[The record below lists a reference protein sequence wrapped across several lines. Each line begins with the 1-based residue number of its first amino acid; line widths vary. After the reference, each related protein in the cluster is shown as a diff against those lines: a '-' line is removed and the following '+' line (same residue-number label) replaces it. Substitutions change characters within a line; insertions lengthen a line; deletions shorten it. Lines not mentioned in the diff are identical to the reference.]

1 MAYQESG
8 STEVISDVFGIS
20 VLKNIFY
27 TNVFASPTTANIS
40 GTYTAGS
47 GNACEN
53 LTLTG
58 NCVISPNGFGAS
70 EGTTVQLL
78 IDRNTFT
85 LSFGSV
91 VWPEGGT
98 APSFSSYRYWA
109 VYLIRFGS
117 TWRASAIGW
126 AS

>member
-1 MAYQESG
+1 MAYQEGG

-27 TNVFASPTTANIS
+27 TNVFASPTTSNIS
-40 GTYTAGS
+40 GTHTAGN

-58 NCVISPNGFGAS
+58 NCVISPAGFVGD
-70 EGTTVQLL
+70 GLTVQLL

-91 VWPEGGT
+91 VWPEAGT

>member
-8 STEVISDVFGIS
+8 STEVISDVLVIPA
-20 VLKNIFY
+20 LKNIFY
-27 TNVFASPTTANIS
+27 TNVFASPTTSNIS
-40 GTYTAGS
+40 GTHTAGS

-58 NCVISPNGFGAS
+58 NCVISPTGIVGD
-70 EGTTVQLL
+70 GVTVQLL

-91 VWPEGGT
+91 VWPEAGT